1 MKASSDRK
9 AKANSMRKTFEVEI
23 TEKDHRQMI
32 SEGADPKYAL
42 KPGHHTFRRGGFR
55 ERHPDFDLKKAERKI
70 RVNIMLDGDIV
81 RHFKGLAAKPN
92 AAPYQRQINNALRA
106 YIEQCTDSP
115 VDYSSLLDDERFI
128 RAVAERV
135 KAHG

>member
-1 MKASSDRK
+1 MKANSERK
-9 AKANSMRKTFEVEI
+9 AKASSTRKTFEVEI
-23 TEKDHRQMI
+23 TESDHRQMI
-32 SEGADPKYAL
+32 SEGADPQYAL
-42 KPGHHTFRRGGFR
+42 KQGLHTFRRGGFR
-55 ERHPDFDLKKAERKI
+55 ERHPDLDLKKAERKI

-106 YIEQCTDSP
+106 YIEQRTDSP